1 MPQISRRKIEPKIKQ
16 DLLDSLSYTI
26 KELKTKKE
34 VDRFLSS
41 VLTDTERLMVA
52 KRVVSAFLLRNKV
65 EEKKIGDALKLTPSM
80 ITRLKMWINLRREGF
95 ELVFRKL
102 EKRSVEDAAKQILY
116 KILNYSIKAAFGRAP
131 KL

>member
-65 EEKKIGDALKLTPSM
+65 EEKEN
-80 ITRLKMWINLRREGF
+80 R
-95 ELVFRKL
+95 
-102 EKRSVEDAAKQILY
+102 
-116 KILNYSIKAAFGRAP
+116 
-131 KL
+131 